1 MNLQEYIRRAPKA
14 ELHVHLEGSIPPA
27 TLMALAKRNRVEL
40 PAPTLDELRQMFVF
54 RDFSHFIQTY
64 AMISGYLRTVEDYE
78 QITYEFGEQ
87 MAQQRVRYAEVT
99 FSVCT
104 HRFYRGIPHDVYFT
118 GLTRGRERA
127 KRDFGVEINWVFDIV
142 RDVASGPGMS
152 KRADYTTSVAIESRN
167 DGVVALGLGGMEIG
181 FPPEWFESWFD
192 KARAAGLHSAPHA
205 GEVVGPESVWGA
217 IRALGAERIG
227 HGVRSI
233 EDPLLI
239 AELVQRQIA
248 LEVCPVSN
256 VRLGVYP
263 SLEQH
268 PLPRLVAAGV
278 PCTVNSDD
286 PPLFNTTMLHEA
298 ELLDSAFHFDKATID
313 TILLNG
319 VKYSFLPSERK
330 QALLEYFARE
340 IKKDI

>member
-1 MNLQEYIRRAPKA
+1 MDLQAYIRRAPKA
-14 ELHVHLEGSIPPA
+14 ELHVHLEGSVQPA
-27 TLMALAKRNRVEL
+27 TLMALAKRNRIEP
-40 PAPTLDELRQMFVF
+40 PAETLDELRQMFVF
-54 RDFSHFIQTY
+54 RNFAHFIQTY
-64 AMISGYLRTVEDYE
+64 AIISRYLRTVEDYE

-87 MAQQRVRYAEVT
+87 MAQQNVRYAEAT

-104 HRFYRGIPHDVYFT
+104 QRFLRGIPHDVYFT

-142 RDVASGPGMS
+142 REVASGPGMS
-152 KRADYTTSVAIESRN
+152 ERADYTTSVAIESRN

-227 HGVRSI
+227 HGVHSI

-239 AELVQRQIA
+239 AELVKCDIA
-248 LEVCPVSN
+248 LEVCPTSN
-256 VRLGVYP
+256 VKLGVYP

-268 PLPRLVAAGV
+268 PLPQLVAAGV

-286 PPLFNTTMLHEA
+286 PPLFNTTMLNEA
-298 ELLDSAFHFDKATID
+298 LLLDSAFHFDKETID

-319 VKYSFLPSERK
+319 VKYSFLSQERK
-330 QALLEYFARE
+330 DALTRE
-340 IKKDI
+340 FLVGA